1 MKLKVLFIL
10 AFFASALVLNAQD
23 KDAAGKPADAPAQPS
38 VTLSPV
44 AAAAPADTY
53 IIGASDVLSI
63 SVWKEPAVSGSLLV
77 RPDGMIS
84 MPLLGDV
91 QASGLTPLALGDQIA
106 TKLRKYIQDPK
117 VDVVITA
124 INSRKI
130 FLLGE
135 FTKKGSVEM
144 TPGMTLLQAIASAGG
159 FSEFANVKKVYILR
173 DEGGKRVRIPVQYKA
188 ALKGNSELDL
198 VLKPGDTIVAP

>member
-1 MKLKVLFIL
+1 MKLRVLVIL

-38 VTLSPV
+38 VAPSPV
-44 AAAAPADTY
+44 AAAAPSDTY
-53 IIGASDVLSI
+53 VIGPSDVLTVA
-63 SVWKEPAVSGSLLV
+63 VWKEATMSGSLLV

-106 TKLRKYIQDPK
+106 TKLKKYIQDPK
-117 VDVVITA
+117 VSIVVTA
-124 INSRKI
+124 INSKKI

-135 FTKKGSVEM
+135 FSKKGAVEM
-144 TPGMTLLQAIASAGG
+144 TPGMTLLQAVASAGG
-159 FSEFANVKKVYILR
+159 FTEFANVKKVYLLR
-173 DEGGKRVRIPVQYKA
+173 DEGGKRVRIPVHYKE
-188 ALKGNSELDL
+188 ALKGNGELDL

>member
-1 MKLKVLFIL
+1 MKLRVFFIL
-10 AFFASALVLNAQD
+10 AFLAPTLVLNAQD
-23 KDAAGKPADAPAQPS
+23 KDAAGKPADAPAQPTVALPA
-38 VTLSPV
+38 VT
-44 AAAAPADTY
+44 AAAPADTY
-53 IIGASDVLSI
+53 IIGPSDVLTV
-63 SVWKEPAVSGSLLV
+63 SVWKEATMSGSLLV

-91 QASGLTPLALGDQIA
+91 QASGLTPLELGDQIA
-106 TKLRKYIQDPK
+106 VKLKKYIQDPK
-117 VDVVITA
+117 VNVVITA
-124 INSRKI
+124 INSKKV

-135 FTKKGSVEM
+135 FSKKGSIEM

-159 FSEFANVKKVYILR
+159 FTEFANQKKVYILR
-173 DEGGKRVRIPVQYKA
+173 DEGGKRVRIPVQYKE